1 MNDTGDR
8 SAFPEAL
15 KMLNGTMSN
24 DPIKFRE
31 VQALFMVIYTVIFV
45 LGIFGNTLICYI
57 VCRNRT
63 MQTVTNFFIMNL
75 ALSDILLCALCVP
88 FTPLYT
94 FLETWVFGTIMC
106 HIVAP
111 ATSVSVYIHTVTL
124 TSIAIDRFFVIIYP
138 FRPRMKIATCFII
151 VCGSWLFSLLSSLP
165 YGFILKH
172 TSRVDNN
179 TNVTDY
185 FCEEEWPDDE
195 RRLVYGSITI
205 NIQFVI
211 PFVIIAFCYTKVS
224 MKLNEQA
231 RARPGTKNSRKEEL
245 DRERK
250 RRTNRMLIAMVS
262 IFGLSWLP
270 LNCINI
276 LNDFRTDFGNWEYYN
291 LCFFISHTLAMMS
304 TCYNPFLYAWLNE
317 NFRKEFKQL
326 LPGFD
331 TSRRRRSSADRVGGW
346 KSERTCNGN
355 ETEATLF
362 QSTSMVRRCSSIRI
376 QLAEATK
383 DLDKRNDVID
393 VENLLVSKATFNLE
407 KEKVELHLTT
417 DDTALLHSSADD
429 NRSSPPNDLKG
440 RGDGNVTSE
449 KGIIGSGHGQL
460 V

>member
-1 MNDTGDR
+1 MNDTEDSYITSEYSYLS
-8 SAFPEAL
+8 SANE
-15 KMLNGTMSN
+15 TMTN
-24 DPIKFRE
+24 DPIKFRG
-31 VQALFMVIYTVIFV
+31 VQALFLIIYTVIFV

-94 FLETWVFGTIMC
+94 FLGAWVFGTIMC

-111 ATSVSVYIHTVTL
+111 ATSISVYIHTVTL

-138 FRPRMKIATCFII
+138 FRPRMKITTCFII

-165 YGFILKH
+165 YGFILNH
-172 TSRVDNN
+172 TSRTDNK
-179 TNVTDY
+179 TNETY
-185 FCEEEWPDDE
+185 NYCEEEWPSDTK
-195 RRLVYGSITI
+195 RIVYGSITI

-276 LNDFRTDFGNWEYYN
+276 LNDFKSDFGNWDYYN

-331 TSRRRRSSADRVGGW
+331 TTRRRSSADRIGGW

-383 DLDKRNDVID
+383 DLDKRNDIID
-393 VENLLVSKATFNLE
+393 VENLLVSKATYNLE
-407 KEKVELHLTT
+407 KEKVELHLAT
-417 DDTALLHSSADD
+417 DDTVLLHSAAED
-429 NRSSPPNDLKG
+429 NRSSPPNDV
-440 RGDGNVTSE
+440 RGSAASE